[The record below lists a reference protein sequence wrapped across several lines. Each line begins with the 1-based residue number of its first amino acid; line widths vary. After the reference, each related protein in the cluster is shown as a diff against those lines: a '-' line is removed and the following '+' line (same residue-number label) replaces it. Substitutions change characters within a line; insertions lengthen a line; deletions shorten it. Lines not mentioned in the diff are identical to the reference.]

1 MQQLK
6 LERKKDLN
14 TIDDKNNLKNEVNE
28 NSQNTQMQ
36 NEDSSKIEKYVI
48 VVNDDGTTSDVV
60 VETGISDDSYIE
72 IVSGLSEGQKV
83 QIVEE

>member
-1 MQQLK
+1 
-6 LERKKDLN
+6 
-14 TIDDKNNLKNEVNE
+14 
-28 NSQNTQMQ
+28 MQ